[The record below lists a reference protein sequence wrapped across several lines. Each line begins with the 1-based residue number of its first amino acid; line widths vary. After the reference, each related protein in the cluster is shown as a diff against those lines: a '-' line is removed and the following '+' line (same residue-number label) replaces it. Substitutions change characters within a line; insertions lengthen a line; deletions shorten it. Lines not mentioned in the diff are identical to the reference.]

1 MDYQQFYGKYGPESR
16 VHDRMEGFG
25 MPMPLL
31 SRIQATPGS
40 WEFFAA
46 AQPPASEP
54 DGRLC
59 ACCPQPRGTAV
70 ADRTGLRSPQSPGW
84 VGSVAVICAVSMN
97 EWKNI

>member
-40 WEFFAA
+40 WEFFAQLSPQLQNRMAGYVRA
-46 AQPPASEP
+46 AHSPE
-54 DGRLC
+54 
-59 ACCPQPRGTAV
+59 
-70 ADRTGLRSPQSPGW
+70 DRTGLRSPQSPGW

>member
-31 SRIQATPGS
+31 SRIQATP
-40 WEFFAA
+40 
-46 AQPPASEP
+46 
-54 DGRLC
+54 GRLC

>member
-40 WEFFAA
+40 WEFFAQLSPQLQNRMA
-46 AQPPASEP
+46 AMCVLPTAPKNSSGGSNRSAKPSKP
-54 DGRLC
+54 GMGRL
-59 ACCPQPRGTAV
+59 
-70 ADRTGLRSPQSPGW
+70 S
-84 VGSVAVICAVSMN
+84 GSDLCSQY
-97 EWKNI
+97 E

>member
-40 WEFFAA
+40 WEFFA
-46 AQPPASEP
+46 Q
-54 DGRLC
+54 L
-59 ACCPQPRGTAV
+59 
-70 ADRTGLRSPQSPGW
+70 SPQLQNRMAGYVRAAHSPEEQQWRIEQVCEALKARDGPAQW
-84 VGSVAVICAVSMN
+84 Q
-97 EWKNI
+97 